1 MLKIISKLNITVLV
15 FILFS
20 IIISMIS
27 CNTSCDNKFTNLL
40 GSSSIGGGSGGG
52 SGGGGSGNIH
62 NFPLL
67 FDGQYPNDY
76 EEFLSI
82 VPTSDSGYFAVGKA
96 YDSSS
101 NIDDALFVKLDSN
114 LNVVWSKLGS
124 IGIRGAFGFENIEN
138 NNTYYY
144 ACGYANN
151 NGFFIS
157 KLNSDGS
164 TNNIIYFSNDV
175 TFILPYNNNT
185 PGIIAN
191 ISYNPI
197 SGSGFNIAKF
207 GQDLSFKWIIN
218 NAVWG
223 EANIITSDNKTFLYF
238 IDSNNNK
245 YLTKIDVSS
254 NDVNNVINNAQY
266 YQITNSSTYL
276 GFLGCLGDYNNN
288 FYFSFV
294 DYTASPD
301 RYYVIKTDNNFN
313 KIGEVSV
320 SGRFSVSLV
329 PVSNSDNSILILYD
343 YNNSKLNL
351 IKVGNNLA
359 PIQNMAFQVSNYEP
373 GNVRFI
379 VIKAI
384 PLANIFIVPGTFN
397 NNAFNN
403 NALVYSFDYNLN
415 PPCGSLTQSNLTL
428 NNTNDISINTNPA
441 TPSSTITSGSSLTV
455 TPANTA
461 TTDYPLTII
470 DACPIN

>member
-1 MLKIISKLNITVLV
+1 MKKKLILIILGA
-15 FILFS
+15 ILS
-20 IIISMIS
+20 IVSILIVS
-27 CNTSCDNKFTNLL
+27 CNLGGSNKFINLL
-40 GSSSIGGGSGGG
+40 GSSSIS
-52 SGGGGSGNIH
+52 GGGSGNIH

-67 FDGQYPNDY
+67 FDGQYSNDY

-82 VPTSDSGYFAVGKA
+82 VPTSDGGYFAVGKA

-164 TNNIIYFSNDV
+164 TNKIIYFSNDV

-207 GQDLSFKWIIN
+207 GQDLNFKWIIN
-218 NAVWG
+218 NAEWG

-254 NDVNNVINNAQY
+254 NDVNDVINSAQY

-294 DYTASPD
+294 DYTASPN

-359 PIQNMAFQVSNYEP
+359 PIQNMAFQVDNYDP
-373 GNVRFI
+373 GSSYL

-384 PLANIFIVPGTFN
+384 PLANVFLVPGT
-397 NNAFNN
+397 FNN
-403 NALVYSFDYNLN
+403 NALVYSFNYNLQ

-428 NNTNDISINTNPA
+428 NNTNDISINTNPP

-455 TPANTA
+455 TTASTA